1 MKNSMI
7 NKIVLCDKCGCA
19 FTMYLEGDESVCDS
33 CIAENELTHK
43 LIDEGIT
50 GPSPK
55 PISVRMNKPPM
66 ATRGQGRRSSLQDI
80 GLSTRRPEWP
90 ARVPV
95 PMNMRRPPPGEKV
108 GRS

>member
-43 LIDEGIT
+43 LIDEGILT
-50 GPSPK
+50 G
-55 PISVRMNKPPM
+55 VTND
-66 ATRGQGRRSSLQDI
+66 SSQ
-80 GLSTRRPEWP
+80 T
-90 ARVPV
+90 
-95 PMNMRRPPPGEKV
+95 
-108 GRS
+108 